1 MPCDLACKT
10 KIIINGGNAA
20 NLLNEVCYR
29 VKELPVDVDITT
41 SDKIIHL
48 LNRIEDDA
56 CQVQR
61 LFLQG
66 IGYVGPF
73 PKALS

>member
-1 MPCDLACKT
+1 MCDLACRT
-10 KIIINGGNAA
+10 KIIINGGNTA

-29 VKELPVDVDITT
+29 VNTLPADQDITT
-41 SDKIIHL
+41 SDKIIQL
-48 LNRIEDDA
+48 LNRMEDDA

-66 IGYVGPF
+66 IGYNGPF